1 MATAYVLHV
10 LSVIIWV
17 GGMFFAYVVLR
28 PVAAGL
34 LEPSLRFPLWGQ
46 VFERYFVWVWV
57 AVSTLL
63 LTGFG
68 MLLRIYGGMAGAPIY
83 VHVMLGIGILMMLI
97 FGHLYF
103 APYRRLRKAVAAA
116 DWDMAGRQLGQMRWI
131 VGLNLSLGI
140 FVVAVATLGRML

>member
-10 LSVIIWV
+10 LSVVIWV

-34 LEPSLRFPLWGQ
+34 LEPPLRFPLWEQ
-46 VFERYFVWVWV
+46 VLGRYFTWVWV

-68 MLLRIYGGMAGAPIY
+68 MLSGIYGGMAGAPTY
-83 VHVMLGIGILMMLI
+83 VHVMLGLGILMMLI
-97 FGHLYF
+97 FAHLFF
-103 APYRRLRKAVAAA
+103 APYRRLRKAVTAA
-116 DWDMAGRQLGQMRWI
+116 DWELAAKHIGQIRWM
-131 VGLNLSLGI
+131 VGLNLTLGV
-140 FVVAVATLGRML
+140 FVVIVATLGRML